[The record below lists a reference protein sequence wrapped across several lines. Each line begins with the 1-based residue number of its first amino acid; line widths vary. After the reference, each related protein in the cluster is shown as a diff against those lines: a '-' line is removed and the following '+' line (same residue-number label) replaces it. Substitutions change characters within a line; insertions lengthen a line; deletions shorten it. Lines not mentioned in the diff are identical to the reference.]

1 MKFFHLKGYKWLL
14 SQNQQLR
21 NNFFGYKRYEALS
34 IEKYENRDSINL
46 IQNIIK
52 NLDNPT
58 FSFQCISL
66 IRY

>member
-21 NNFFGYKRYEALS
+21 NNFFGYKRDEALS

-46 IQNIIK
+46 IQNMIK